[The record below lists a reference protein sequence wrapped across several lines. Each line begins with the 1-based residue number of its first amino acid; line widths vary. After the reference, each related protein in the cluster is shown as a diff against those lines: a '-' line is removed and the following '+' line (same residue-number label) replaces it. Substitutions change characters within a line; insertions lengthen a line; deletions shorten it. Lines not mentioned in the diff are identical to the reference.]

1 MIRSN
6 DATTQPR
13 RSFVRRAVLLAALA
27 ALLAAP
33 LAMARDRAFLGITSR
48 SLSGRDARNLDM
60 DRRDGALIQQVYHD
74 TAAEEAGLK
83 KGDVIIEFDGERVF
97 DDDDLGEMIRDH
109 DAGDK
114 VSIGI
119 IRDGKEKTLDATLG
133 SLDDWRED
141 DGALSFSAPM
151 PPIVGS
157 GSWGWGVNRRPQ
169 IGVNVMDLNSQLAEY
184 FNVSDE
190 RGVLVTRVTRRS
202 PAEKA
207 GIQAG
212 DVIIR
217 AAGERVVQSGDISN
231 ALEGRW
237 GESIDVEVIRNG
249 SRREFKV
256 DLKDEH
262 DEDDD

>member
-6 DATTQPR
+6 DTTAQPR
-13 RSFVRRAVLLAALA
+13 RSFVCRAVLLAALA

-60 DRRDGALIQQVYHD
+60 DRRDGALIRQVYHD
-74 TAAEEAGLK
+74 TAADEAGLE

-119 IRDGKEKTLDATLG
+119 LRDGKEKTLHATLG
-133 SLDDWRED
+133 SVDDWRED
-141 DGALSFSAPM
+141 EGRLSFAYAPYA
-151 PPIVGS
+151 VSS

-184 FNVSDE
+184 FDASEE
-190 RGVLVTRVTRRS
+190 RGVLVTRVIRRS
-202 PAEKA
+202 PADRA
-207 GIQAG
+207 GIKAG
-212 DVIIR
+212 DVIIS
-217 AAGERVVQSGDISN
+217 AAGERVMQSGDISD
-231 ALEGRW
+231 ALEGQW
-237 GESIDVEVIRNG
+237 GETVEVQVIRNG
-249 SRREFKV
+249 SRREFQVHLDDGDDK
-256 DLKDEH
+256 
-262 DEDDD
+262 DDD

>member
-6 DATTQPR
+6 DATAQPR

-48 SLSGRDARNLDM
+48 SLTGRDARNLDL
-60 DRRDGALIQQVYHD
+60 DRRDGALIQQVYND
-74 TAAEEAGLK
+74 TAADEAGLK

-97 DDDDLGEMIRDH
+97 DNNDLGEMIRDH
-109 DAGDK
+109 DADDK

-119 IRDGKEKTLDATLG
+119 IRDGKEKTLHATLG
-133 SLDDWRED
+133 SLDGWRD
-141 DGALSFSAPM
+141 DGALSFSVPSV
-151 PPIVGS
+151 VGS

-184 FNVSDE
+184 FHVSEE
-190 RGVLVTRVTRRS
+190 RGVLVTRVMRRS
-202 PAEKA
+202 PADKA
-207 GIQAG
+207 GIKAG
-212 DVIIR
+212 DVIVS
-217 AAGERVVQSGDISN
+217 AGGERVMQTGDISN

-249 SRREFKV
+249 SRRELKV
-256 DLKDEH
+256 DLDNKD
-262 DEDDD
+262 DN

>member
-6 DATTQPR
+6 DATAEPR

-48 SLSGRDARNLDM
+48 SLSGRDARKLDM

-74 TAAEEAGLK
+74 TAADEAGLK

-119 IRDGKEKTLDATLG
+119 IRDGKEKTLHTTLG
-133 SLDDWRED
+133 SADDWRED
-141 DGALSFSAPM
+141 EGRLSFAYAPS
-151 PPIVGS
+151 VVTS

-184 FNVSDE
+184 FDVSDE
-190 RGVLVTRVTRRS
+190 RGVLVTRVMRRS
-202 PAEKA
+202 PADKA
-207 GIQAG
+207 GIKAG
-212 DVIIR
+212 DVIVS
-217 AAGERVVQSGDISN
+217 AGGERVMQTGDISN

-237 GESIDVEVIRNG
+237 GESIDVEVMRNG
-249 SRREFKV
+249 SRREFKIH
-256 DLKDEH
+256 LN

>member
-1 MIRSN
+1 MVHSN
-6 DATTQPR
+6 DVTTQPR

-48 SLSGRDARNLDM
+48 SLTGRDARNLDM
-60 DRRDGALIQQVYHD
+60 DRRDGALIQHVYRD
-74 TAAEEAGLK
+74 TAADEAGLK

-97 DDDDLGEMIRDH
+97 DDSDLGEMIRDH

-119 IRDGKEKTLDATLG
+119 LRDGKEKTLDATLG

-141 DGALSFSAPM
+141 DGALSFSVPSV
-151 PPIVGS
+151 VGS

-184 FNVSDE
+184 FDASDE
-190 RGVLVTRVTRRS
+190 RGVLVTRVIRRS
-202 PAEKA
+202 PADRA
-207 GIQAG
+207 GIKAG
-212 DVIIR
+212 DVIVS
-217 AAGERVVQSGDISN
+217 AAGERVVQTGDISN